1 MSPTSS
7 TGAFAALAMPM
18 FTNTSASFRLISAG
32 LPAPSMTMTSFCEDS
47 VSYACMTSGIS
58 VFLMRK

>member
-7 TGAFAALAMPM
+7 TGEAAAFAIPM

-32 LPAPSMTMTSFCEDS
+32 LPAPSITMTSFCADS
-47 VSYACMTSGIS
+47 VSYACMTAGIS
-58 VFLMRK
+58 VFLTAK